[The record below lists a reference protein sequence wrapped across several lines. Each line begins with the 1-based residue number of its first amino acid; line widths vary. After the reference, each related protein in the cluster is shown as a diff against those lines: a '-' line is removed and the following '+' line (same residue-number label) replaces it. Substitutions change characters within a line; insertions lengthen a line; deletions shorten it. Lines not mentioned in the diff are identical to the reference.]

1 MPRPP
6 IVREVS
12 VSPEVEVFKPLGQR
26 LSDLEE
32 VELTLDELEAL
43 RLAHLQGF
51 YQLAISRRM
60 GVSRQTV
67 GRILDSAHRKVTQ
80 ALVEGAALRIGGG
93 SYVESD
99 LDPQLCRRCGRR
111 HRRGGHGW
119 ESHCPDDM
127 E

>member
-6 IVREVS
+6 IKREVS
-12 VSPEVEVFKPLGQR
+12 VGPAAKVFKPSGTQLVELGE
-26 LSDLEE
+26 L
-32 VELTLDELEAL
+32 ELTLDELEAL
-43 RLAHLQGF
+43 RLAHLMGF

-67 GRILDSAHRKVTQ
+67 GRILDSAHHKITK
-80 ALVEGAALRIGGG
+80 ALVEGTALRIGGG

-99 LDPQLCRRCGRR
+99 LDPNLCRRCGRR
-111 HRRGGHGW
+111 HRHGRQGL
-119 ESHCPDDM
+119 ETRCPDNM